1 MDVPEQRVNDVG
13 GQCGGEIDRHEH
25 PITLFEKRVDALFSL
40 LSRPPISA
48 FPVDAVRRSV
58 EQNSPEDYLLRGYYV
73 KWIYTIRDLLLEQ
86 HVISEDELKAVMADL
101 EKAEAA

>member
-1 MDVPEQRVNDVG
+1 MDIPEQRVNDVG
-13 GQCGGEIDRHEH
+13 GQCRGEIDRHEH

-58 EQNSPEDYLLRGYYV
+58 EQNSPEDYLERGYYV
-73 KWIYTIRDLLLEQ
+73 KWVYTIRDLLLEQ
-86 HVISEDELKAVMADL
+86 NIITEEDLEAVLAEL